1 MSRVKVVEC
10 PRDAMQ
16 GIKTWIPTNEK
27 INYVQ
32 SLLKV
37 GFDVLDVGSFVSP
50 RSIPQMKDSGEV
62 LESLDLKSTNSKLLY
77 IVANLRGANEACQ
90 HSQIDFLGFPFSI
103 SENFQM
109 RNTNKTIDDSIDV
122 LKGIISVSEKNNKKV
137 VVYLSMGFGNP
148 YGDEWNYEVLEKWI
162 SKINSIGVKT
172 ISISDTIGVST
183 PTKIDKVFKNVI
195 KHFPRLEFGAHFHT
209 KPSNWFEKIDS
220 AYKAGCRRFDT
231 AIQGYG
237 GCPMAGDELT
247 GNFPTEKLINY
258 LNLKR
263 EPINI
268 NLLNF
273 ETSYN
278 EATKI
283 FSNYK

>member
-258 LNLKR
+258 LNQKR

>member
-16 GIKTWIPTNEK
+16 GIKSWIPTNEK

-50 RSIPQMKDSGEV
+50 RSIPQMKDSREV
-62 LESLDLKSTNSKLLY
+62 LESLDLKLTNSKLLY
-77 IVANLRGANEACQ
+77 IVANMRGATEACQ

-109 RNTNKTIDDSIDV
+109 RNTNKTINNSIDE
-122 LKGIISVSEKNNKKV
+122 LKGIISISEKNNKKV
-137 VVYLSMGFGNP
+137 IVYLSMGFGNP

-162 SKINSIGVKT
+162 SVIVSLGVKT

-183 PTKIDKVFKNVI
+183 PTNIVKVFKNSI
-195 KHFPRLEFGAHFHT
+195 KQFPKIEFGAHFHT

-220 AYKAGCRRFDT
+220 AYKAGCRRFDSV
-231 AIQGYG
+231 IQGYG
-237 GCPMAGDELT
+237 GCPMASDELT

-258 LNLKR
+258 LNQKK
-263 EPINI
+263 EIINV

-273 ETSYN
+273 ETAYN
-278 EATKI
+278 ETTKI

>member
-1 MSRVKVVEC
+1 MSFVKVVEC

-32 SLLKV
+32 SLLNV

-50 RSIPQMKDSGEV
+50 RSIPQMKDSREV

-77 IVANLRGANEACQ
+77 IVANLRGANEAC
-90 HSQIDFLGFPFSI
+90 HYSQIDFLGFPFSI

-122 LKGIISVSEKNNKKV
+122 LKGIISISEKNNKKV

-148 YGDEWNYEVLEKWI
+148 YGDEWDYEVLEKWI
-162 SKINSIGVKT
+162 SIINSLGVKT

-183 PTKIDKVFKNVI
+183 PTKIDKIFKNSI
-195 KHFPRLEFGAHFHT
+195 KQFPRIEFGAHFHT

-231 AIQGYG
+231 AIQGFG

-258 LNLKR
+258 LNQKK
-263 EPINI
+263 EQINI

>member
-16 GIKTWIPTNEK
+16 GIKSWIPTNEK

-50 RSIPQMKDSGEV
+50 RSIPQMKDSREV
-62 LESLDLKSTNSKLLY
+62 LDSLDLKLTNSKLLY
-77 IVANLRGANEACQ
+77 IVANIRGATEACQ

-109 RNTNKTIDDSIDV
+109 RNTNKTINNSIDE
-122 LKGIISVSEKNNKKV
+122 LKGIISISEKNNKKV
-137 VVYLSMGFGNP
+137 IVYLSMGFGNP
-148 YGDEWNYEVLEKWI
+148 YGDEWNYEILEKWI
-162 SKINSIGVKT
+162 SVIVSLGVKT

-183 PTKIDKVFKNVI
+183 PTNIVKVFKNSI
-195 KHFPRLEFGAHFHT
+195 KQFPKIEFGAHFHT

-220 AYKAGCRRFDT
+220 AYKAGCRRFDSV
-231 AIQGYG
+231 IQGHG
-237 GCPMAGDELT
+237 GCPMASDELT

-258 LNLKR
+258 LNQKK
-263 EPINI
+263 EIINV

-273 ETSYN
+273 ETAYN
-278 EATKI
+278 ETTKI

>member
-1 MSRVKVVEC
+1 MSRVKVIEC

-16 GIKTWIPTNEK
+16 GIKSWIPTNEK

-50 RSIPQMKDSGEV
+50 RSIPQMKDSREV
-62 LESLDLKSTNSKLLY
+62 LESLDLKLTNSKLLY
-77 IVANLRGANEACQ
+77 IVANMRGATEACQ

-109 RNTNKTIDDSIDV
+109 RNTNKTINNSIDE
-122 LKGIISVSEKNNKKV
+122 LKGIISISEKNNKKV
-137 VVYLSMGFGNP
+137 IVYLSMGFGNP

-162 SKINSIGVKT
+162 SVIVSLGVKT

-183 PTKIDKVFKNVI
+183 PTNIVKVFKNSI
-195 KHFPRLEFGAHFHT
+195 KQFPKIEFGAHFHT

-220 AYKAGCRRFDT
+220 AYKAGCKRFDSV
-231 AIQGYG
+231 IQGYG
-237 GCPMAGDELT
+237 GCPMASDELT

-258 LNLKR
+258 LNQKK
-263 EPINI
+263 EIINV

-273 ETSYN
+273 ETAYN
-278 EATKI
+278 ETTKI

>member
-1 MSRVKVVEC
+1 MSFVKVVEC

-50 RSIPQMKDSGEV
+50 RSIPQMKDSREV

-77 IVANLRGANEACQ
+77 IVANLRGANEAC
-90 HSQIDFLGFPFSI
+90 HYSQIDFLGFPFSI

-137 VVYLSMGFGNP
+137 VVYMSMGFGNP
-148 YGDEWNYEVLEKWI
+148 YGDEWDYEVLEKWI
-162 SKINSIGVKT
+162 SIINSLGVKT

-183 PTKIDKVFKNVI
+183 PTKIDKVFKNSI
-195 KHFPRLEFGAHFHT
+195 KQFPRIEFGAHFHT

-231 AIQGYG
+231 AIQGFG

-258 LNLKR
+258 LNQKK

>member
-1 MSRVKVVEC
+1 MSCVKVVEC

-16 GIKTWIPTNEK
+16 GVKTWIPTNEK
-27 INYVQ
+27 INYIQ

-50 RSIPQMKDSGEV
+50 RSIPQMKDSREV

-77 IVANLRGANEACQ
+77 IVANLRGANEAC
-90 HSQIDFLGFPFSI
+90 HYSQIDFLGFPFSI

-137 VVYLSMGFGNP
+137 VVYMSMGFGNP
-148 YGDEWNYEVLEKWI
+148 YGDEWDYEVLEKWI
-162 SKINSIGVKT
+162 SIINSLGVKT

-183 PTKIDKVFKNVI
+183 PTKIDKIFKNSI
-195 KHFPRLEFGAHFHT
+195 KQFPRIEFGAHFHT

-231 AIQGYG
+231 AIQGFG

-258 LNLKR
+258 LNQKK

-278 EATKI
+278 EVTKI

>member
-1 MSRVKVVEC
+1 MSCVKIVEC

-32 SLLKV
+32 SLLRV

-50 RSIPQMKDSGEV
+50 RSIPQMKDSREV

-90 HSQIDFLGFPFSI
+90 YSQIDFLGFPFSI

-109 RNTNKTIDDSIDV
+109 RNTNKTINDSIDV
-122 LKGIISVSEKNNKKV
+122 LKGIISISEKNNKKV

-148 YGDEWNYEVLEKWI
+148 YGDEWDYEVLEKWI
-162 SKINSIGVKT
+162 SIINSLGVKT

-183 PTKIDKVFKNVI
+183 PTKIDKIFKNSI
-195 KHFPRLEFGAHFHT
+195 KHFPRIEFGAHFHT

-231 AIQGYG
+231 AIQGFG

-247 GNFPTEKLINY
+247 GNFPTEKLISYFNY
-258 LNLKR
+258 KKVKL
-263 EPINI
+263 NI
-268 NLLNF
+268 NSLNF
-273 ETSYN
+273 ESAYN
-278 EATKI
+278 FASKI
-283 FSNYK
+283 FIKE

>member
-1 MSRVKVVEC
+1 MSFVKIVEC

-50 RSIPQMKDSGEV
+50 RSIPQMKDSREV

-77 IVANLRGANEACQ
+77 IVANLRGANEAC
-90 HSQIDFLGFPFSI
+90 HYSQIDFLGFPFSI

-122 LKGIISVSEKNNKKV
+122 LKGIISISEKNNKKV

-148 YGDEWNYEVLEKWI
+148 YGDEWDYEVLEKWI
-162 SKINSIGVKT
+162 SIINSLGVKT

-183 PTKIDKVFKNVI
+183 PTKIDKVFKNSI
-195 KHFPRLEFGAHFHT
+195 KQFPRIEFGAHFHT

-231 AIQGYG
+231 AIQGFG
-237 GCPMAGDELT
+237 GCPMASDELT

-258 LNLKR
+258 LNQKK

>member
-1 MSRVKVVEC
+1 MSFVKVVEC

-50 RSIPQMKDSGEV
+50 RSIPQMKDSREV

-77 IVANLRGANEACQ
+77 IVANLRGANEAC
-90 HSQIDFLGFPFSI
+90 HYSQIDFLGFPFSI

-122 LKGIISVSEKNNKKV
+122 LKGIISISEKNNKKV

-148 YGDEWNYEVLEKWI
+148 YGDEWDYEVLEKWI
-162 SKINSIGVKT
+162 SIINSLGVKT

-183 PTKIDKVFKNVI
+183 PTKIDKIFK
-195 KHFPRLEFGAHFHT
+195 
-209 KPSNWFEKIDS
+209 
-220 AYKAGCRRFDT
+220 
-231 AIQGYG
+231 
-237 GCPMAGDELT
+237 
-247 GNFPTEKLINY
+247 
-258 LNLKR
+258 
-263 EPINI
+263 
-268 NLLNF
+268 
-273 ETSYN
+273 
-278 EATKI
+278 
-283 FSNYK
+283 

>member
-1 MSRVKVVEC
+1 MSFVKVVEC

-32 SLLKV
+32 SLLNV

-50 RSIPQMKDSGEV
+50 RSIPQMKDSREV

-77 IVANLRGANEACQ
+77 IVANLRGANEAC
-90 HSQIDFLGFPFSI
+90 HYSQIDFLGFPFSI

-122 LKGIISVSEKNNKKV
+122 LKGIISISEKNNKKV

-148 YGDEWNYEVLEKWI
+148 YGDEWDYEVLEKWI
-162 SKINSIGVKT
+162 SIINSLGVKT

-183 PTKIDKVFKNVI
+183 PTKIDKIFKSSI
-195 KHFPRLEFGAHFHT
+195 KQFPRIEFGAHFHT

-231 AIQGYG
+231 AIQGFG

-258 LNLKR
+258 LNQKK

>member
-1 MSRVKVVEC
+1 MSCVKVVEC

-32 SLLKV
+32 SLLNV

-50 RSIPQMKDSGEV
+50 RSIPQMKDSREV

-77 IVANLRGANEACQ
+77 IVANLRGANEAC
-90 HSQIDFLGFPFSI
+90 HYSQIDFLGFPFSI

-122 LKGIISVSEKNNKKV
+122 LKGIISISEKNNKKV

-148 YGDEWNYEVLEKWI
+148 YGDEWDYEVLEKWI
-162 SKINSIGVKT
+162 SIINSLGVKT

-183 PTKIDKVFKNVI
+183 PTKIDKVFKNSI
-195 KHFPRLEFGAHFHT
+195 KQFPRIEFGAHFHT

-231 AIQGYG
+231 AIQGFG

-258 LNLKR
+258 LNQKK
-263 EPINI
+263 EPINV

>member
-1 MSRVKVVEC
+1 MSCVKVVEC

-16 GIKTWIPTNEK
+16 GIKTWIPTKEK

-32 SLLKV
+32 SLLRV

-50 RSIPQMKDSGEV
+50 RSIPQMKDSREV

-90 HSQIDFLGFPFSI
+90 YSQIDFLGFPFSI

-109 RNTNKTIDDSIDV
+109 RNTNKTINDSIDV
-122 LKGIISVSEKNNKKV
+122 LKGIISISEKKNKKV

-162 SKINSIGVKT
+162 SKINSLGVKT

-195 KHFPRLEFGAHFHT
+195 KHFPRIDFGAHFHT

-258 LNLKR
+258 LNQKK

>member
-1 MSRVKVVEC
+1 MSCVKVVEC

-32 SLLKV
+32 SLLRV

-50 RSIPQMKDSGEV
+50 RSIPQMKDSREV
-62 LESLDLKSTNSKLLY
+62 LESIDLKSTNSKLLY

-90 HSQIDFLGFPFSI
+90 YSQIDFLGFPFSI

-109 RNTNKTIDDSIDV
+109 RNTNKTINDSIDV
-122 LKGIISVSEKNNKKV
+122 LKGIISISEKKNKKV

-162 SKINSIGVKT
+162 SKINSLGVKT

-195 KHFPRLEFGAHFHT
+195 KHFPRIEFGAHFHT

-258 LNLKR
+258 LNQKK

>member
-1 MSRVKVVEC
+1 MSFVKVVEC

-50 RSIPQMKDSGEV
+50 RSIPQMKDSREV

-77 IVANLRGANEACQ
+77 IVANLRGANEAC
-90 HSQIDFLGFPFSI
+90 HYSQIDFLGFPFSI

-122 LKGIISVSEKNNKKV
+122 LKGIISISEKNNKKV

-148 YGDEWNYEVLEKWI
+148 YGDEWDYEVLEKWI
-162 SKINSIGVKT
+162 SIINSLGVKT

-183 PTKIDKVFKNVI
+183 PTKIDKVFKNSI
-195 KHFPRLEFGAHFHT
+195 KQFPRIEFGAHFHT

-231 AIQGYG
+231 AIQGFG

-258 LNLKR
+258 LNQKK

>member
-1 MSRVKVVEC
+1 MSFVKVVEC

-32 SLLKV
+32 SLLNV

-50 RSIPQMKDSGEV
+50 RSIPQMKDSREV

-77 IVANLRGANEACQ
+77 IVANLRGANEAC
-90 HSQIDFLGFPFSI
+90 HYSQIDFLGFPFSI

-122 LKGIISVSEKNNKKV
+122 LKGIISISEKNNKKV

-148 YGDEWNYEVLEKWI
+148 YGDEWDYEVLEKWI
-162 SKINSIGVKT
+162 SIINSLGVKT

-183 PTKIDKVFKNVI
+183 PTKIDKVFKNSI
-195 KHFPRLEFGAHFHT
+195 KQFPRIEFGAHFHT

-231 AIQGYG
+231 AIQGFG

-258 LNLKR
+258 LNQKK
-263 EPINI
+263 EPINV

>member
-1 MSRVKVVEC
+1 MSFVKVVEC

-50 RSIPQMKDSGEV
+50 RSIPQMKDSREV

-77 IVANLRGANEACQ
+77 IVANLRGANEAC
-90 HSQIDFLGFPFSI
+90 HYSQIDFLGFPFSI

-122 LKGIISVSEKNNKKV
+122 LKGIISISEKNNKKV

-148 YGDEWNYEVLEKWI
+148 YGDEWDYEVLEKWI
-162 SKINSIGVKT
+162 SIINSLGVKT

-183 PTKIDKVFKNVI
+183 PTKIDKIFKSSI
-195 KHFPRLEFGAHFHT
+195 KQFPRIEFGAHFHT

-231 AIQGYG
+231 AIQGFG

-258 LNLKR
+258 LNQKK

>member
-1 MSRVKVVEC
+1 MSFVKVVEC

-50 RSIPQMKDSGEV
+50 RSIPQMKDSREV

-77 IVANLRGANEACQ
+77 IVANLRGANEAC
-90 HSQIDFLGFPFSI
+90 HYSQIDFLGFPFSI

-122 LKGIISVSEKNNKKV
+122 LKGVISISEKNNKKV

-148 YGDEWNYEVLEKWI
+148 YGDEWDYEVLEKWI
-162 SKINSIGVKT
+162 SIINSLGVKT

-183 PTKIDKVFKNVI
+183 PTKIDKIFKNSI
-195 KHFPRLEFGAHFHT
+195 KQFPRIEFGAHFHT

-231 AIQGYG
+231 AIQGFG

-247 GNFPTEKLINY
+247 GNFPTEKLISYFNY
-258 LNLKR
+258 KKVKL
-263 EPINI
+263 NI
-268 NLLNF
+268 NSLNF
-273 ETSYN
+273 ESAYN
-278 EATKI
+278 FASKI
-283 FSNYK
+283 FIKE

>member
-32 SLLKV
+32 SLLNV

-50 RSIPQMKDSGEV
+50 RSIPQMKDSREV

-77 IVANLRGANEACQ
+77 IVANLRGANEAC
-90 HSQIDFLGFPFSI
+90 HYSQIDFLGFPFSI

-162 SKINSIGVKT
+162 SKINSLGVKT

-258 LNLKR
+258 LNQKR

>member
-1 MSRVKVVEC
+1 MSFVKVVEC

-32 SLLKV
+32 SLLNV

-50 RSIPQMKDSGEV
+50 RSIPQMKDSREV

-77 IVANLRGANEACQ
+77 IVANLRGANEAC
-90 HSQIDFLGFPFSI
+90 HYSQIDFLGFPFSI

-109 RNTNKTIDDSIDV
+109 RNTNKTIDDSIDE

-148 YGDEWNYEVLEKWI
+148 YGDEWDYEVLEKWI
-162 SKINSIGVKT
+162 SIINSLGVKT

-183 PTKIDKVFKNVI
+183 PTKIDKVFKNSI
-195 KHFPRLEFGAHFHT
+195 KQFPRIEFGAHFHT

-231 AIQGYG
+231 AIQGFG

-258 LNLKR
+258 LNQKK

>member
-103 SENFQM
+103 
-109 RNTNKTIDDSIDV
+109 
-122 LKGIISVSEKNNKKV
+122 
-137 VVYLSMGFGNP
+137 
-148 YGDEWNYEVLEKWI
+148 
-162 SKINSIGVKT
+162 
-172 ISISDTIGVST
+172 
-183 PTKIDKVFKNVI
+183 
-195 KHFPRLEFGAHFHT
+195 
-209 KPSNWFEKIDS
+209 
-220 AYKAGCRRFDT
+220 
-231 AIQGYG
+231 
-237 GCPMAGDELT
+237 
-247 GNFPTEKLINY
+247 
-258 LNLKR
+258 
-263 EPINI
+263 
-268 NLLNF
+268 
-273 ETSYN
+273 
-278 EATKI
+278 
-283 FSNYK
+283 

>member
-50 RSIPQMKDSGEV
+50 RSIPQMKDSREV

-162 SKINSIGVKT
+162 SKINSLGVKT

-258 LNLKR
+258 LNQKR